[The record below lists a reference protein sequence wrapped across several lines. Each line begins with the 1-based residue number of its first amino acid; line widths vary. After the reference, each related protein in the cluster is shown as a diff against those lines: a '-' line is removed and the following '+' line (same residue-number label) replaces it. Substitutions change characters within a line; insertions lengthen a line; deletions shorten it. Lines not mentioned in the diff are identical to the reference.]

1 MSKYYSKIRVQY
13 SDGEPA
19 RGIKVSL
26 SIDGF
31 LSGGI
36 VKSYTNKDGDAIIGH
51 ESTGTAK
58 IIING
63 RTRGN
68 LKVPGETV
76 VFI

>member
-31 LSGGI
+31 LSGGV
-36 VKSYTNKDGDAIIGH
+36 VKGYTNNSGDVIIGH
-51 ESTGTAK
+51 ESTGTAD

-63 RTRGN
+63 RSRGN
-68 LKVPGETV
+68 LKTPGETV